1 MIDKKTLQNGGGAM
15 LDKDQART
23 SESKPENT
31 ASVDALNELDLQGL
45 EFPIGLTPAQLRL
58 AEALAD

>member
-1 MIDKKTLQNGGGAM
+1 M